1 MRGMGGQGIIQRTE
15 REVINNE
22 IAVMLKEGKPY
33 KEIAAELG
41 VGVTKI
47 SELAKKMGLGRQL
60 NIAPSELRQIPIGNT
75 LEDIRKANPFKVGD
89 KVIVKDKNG
98 SDTYKNYKCVVEK
111 TTDWIIFARGENGR
125 MYAVLFSD
133 IGIKDLDSIR
143 KVG

>member
-1 MRGMGGQGIIQRTE
+1 MIQTTE

-22 IAVMLKEGKPY
+22 IARMLKEGMPY

-60 NIAPSELRQIPIGNT
+60 NIAPSELRQVPNGST

-89 KVIVKDKNG
+89 KVIVRDKNG
-98 SDTYKNYKCVVEK
+98 SDTTKPYKCVVEK
-111 TTDWIIFARGENGR
+111 ITDYIVFARGENGR
-125 MYAVLFSD
+125 MYTVQFATM
-133 IGIKDLDSIR
+133 GMDSKAIVR
-143 KVG
+143 R